1 LPSTAS
7 ACGTIHGRRLAAGAN
22 TPWYVTKCRRGRG
35 TSARNRSISTP
46 GSSATAVVP
55 SFDHVVLDAMGT
67 GRFVGCSLLVRNHS
81 RIWWGDWIL
90 RTRHLLAHG
99 DAVPF
104 APFDRFAQQ
113 QRPKRT
119 VGELLDEFAQA
130 RRRSLDELQ
139 ALDLQPA
146 DLRRTGRH
154 PEFGVVTL
162 EQHLATWVAHDLTH
176 VTQVARVMAKRY
188 AAAVGPWRAYLRVLQ
203 ER

>member
-1 LPSTAS
+1 MTAFD
-7 ACGTIHGRRLAAGAN
+7 LAEARTLLTR
-22 TPWYVTKCRRGRG
+22 TP
-35 TSARNRSISTP
+35 AL
-46 GSSATAVVP
+46 
-55 SFDHVVLDAMGT
+55 LDAWLRDLPAAWLTCDEGAST
-67 GRFVGCSLLVRNHS
+67 WNTLDVLGHLIEGERS
-81 RIWWGDWIL
+81 DWIL

-130 RRRSLDELQ
+130 RRRSLDELR

-203 ER
+203 GR